1 MLHYLQDLYFA
12 LEVDYPVFAAER
24 GALIGLYCKFLALA
38 VAGHPDD
45 RIRPSSQDGAQS
57 VLPQRVRKVQLGD
70 ALFGAKTVRVVE
82 GVDASLS
89 GEEGVRHQYSGESFS
104 FLFDPVFCLIAA
116 ALVAELYLLEGEQ
129 VEVGLLEKLELFV
142 GVAHDAGLLALQ
154 GFSGEVRIGIGV
166 GVCADLSDVGQADR
180 LAQL

>member
-1 MLHYLQDLYFA
+1 M
-12 LEVDYPVFAAER
+12 
-24 GALIGLYCKFLALA
+24 
-38 VAGHPDD
+38 
-45 RIRPSSQDGAQS
+45 
-57 VLPQRVRKVQLGD
+57 
-70 ALFGAKTVRVVE
+70 RVVE

-89 GEEGVRHQYSGESFS
+89 GEEGVRHQYSGESFSFLFDPVFCSGEAFS

-142 GVAHDAGLLALQ
+142 RVAHDAGLLALQ